1 MGGSFMS
8 TDIIQFIRR
17 PRRDSEQTD
26 FPTIAF
32 RCAVPG
38 HISDHVEMASCDVV
52 VRESGET

>member
-1 MGGSFMS
+1 MS